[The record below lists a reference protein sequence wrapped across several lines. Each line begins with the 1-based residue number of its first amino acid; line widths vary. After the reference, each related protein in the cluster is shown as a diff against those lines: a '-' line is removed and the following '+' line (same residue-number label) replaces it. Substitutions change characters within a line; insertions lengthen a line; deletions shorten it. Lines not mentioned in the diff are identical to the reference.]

1 MTVIYHD
8 RRDSGRLPSTAFG
21 TTSAAGL
28 AHGTLFRPLPCEVAS
43 VRRHVREIVTT
54 CRPSGLYPLDT
65 VQLVATE
72 LFTNA
77 VRHSAHQGAPLL
89 VVVQELRA
97 SLRVEV
103 HDPDPEML
111 VAPARPD
118 LADSGRGLLLVD
130 LLSQV
135 WGVVPGPT
143 GKMVF
148 AEIARPCQ

>member
-1 MTVIYHD
+1 MSVIYHD
-8 RRDSGRLPSTAFG
+8 RRDSGRLPSTAFS
-21 TTSAAGL
+21 TESAARLG
-28 AHGTLFRPLPCEVAS
+28 HSTLFRPLPCEVAA
-43 VRRHVREIVTT
+43 VRRHVREVVIT
-54 CRPSGLYPLDT
+54 CRPPASYPLDT

-77 VRHSAHQGAPLL
+77 VKHSAHHGAPLM
-89 VVVQELRA
+89 VVVQERMTT
-97 SLRVEV
+97 LRVEV

-111 VAPARPD
+111 VAPPRPD

-130 LLSQV
+130 LLSQE